1 MGEGR
6 QMRRR
11 IGVFMGEITSEYQI
25 VVLKSI
31 FKKAGELDY
40 DVFVFCNFGA
50 YGDNVLYAEGEK
62 GIIRLPDCS
71 KLDGIIVAED
81 TFDIDGMEGELQKLL
96 EKKAACPV
104 VYIRDAKENFYN
116 VLVEGGEAIA
126 DMVRHFIIHHGFR
139 DICFMT
145 GDMRSQDAR
154 ERYQSFLSVMEEAK
168 IPVTKHMVFEGDYWR
183 KKGKEAVDWFM
194 EGRDS
199 YPQAIICS
207 NDYMALSVC
216 DELKKRGVRIPEE
229 VCVSGYDDLPD
240 ARRYQPSLTS
250 IKAPFES
257 MGVKAVEMIDN
268 ICAGREQKRVEW
280 LKPSLQLRRSC
291 GCGEQG
297 ELEDLSWML
306 SKIYVEEDNIKQSVF
321 MTTDYQDAFEEEE
334 YLKVAEKYLQNV
346 NCSKA
351 YLCMCNT
358 EEKSFEA
365 AENDNYF
372 SEKMILKRIFTR
384 DSRGIKY
391 EEEFDRGSILPD
403 SVLSGKEA
411 QGYLVFSIHY
421 KNKSY
426 GYMVFTFEDDEWPD
440 SYVSAYLTSLA
451 NAIED
456 AYMHQELSGLEQI
469 KKLYYVDSLTGI
481 YNRRGY
487 EKHLRSLHERYEDE
501 RKYLSI
507 VSIDMN
513 GLKYINDNFGHAEGD
528 EALCRL
534 AKVLEK
540 LIEEDEIC
548 ARVGGDE
555 FSVLLYSP
563 TRERSIDFER
573 QFISAMQEEEKRCKK
588 PYPFQASVGICCIS
602 DEKDLSLMSCMQL
615 ADKRMYIQKRKNKFT
630 RENMH

>member
-1 MGEGR
+1 MREGR
-6 QMRRR
+6 KMRKR
-11 IGVFMGEITSEYQI
+11 IGVFMGEVTSEYQI
-25 VVLKSI
+25 IVLKSI

-62 GIIRLPDCS
+62 GIIRLPDFS
-71 KLDGIIVAED
+71 KLDGIIVATD
-81 TFDIDGMEGELQKLL
+81 TFDIDGMEGELQGILK
-96 EKKAACPV
+96 EKAKCPV
-104 VYIRDAKENFYN
+104 VYMRDAKEDFYN
-116 VLVEGGEAIA
+116 VLIEDSAPIA
-126 DMVRHFIIHHGFR
+126 DMVRHFINQHGFR

-145 GDMRSQDAR
+145 GDLQSRDGR
-154 ERYQSFLSVMEEAK
+154 KRYQAFLDVMEEEK
-168 IPVTKHMVFEGDYWR
+168 IPVTGNMVFEGDYWR
-183 KKGKEAVDWFM
+183 KKGKEAVNWFM

-199 YPQAIICS
+199 CPQAIICS
-207 NDYMALSVC
+207 NDHMALSVC
-216 DELKKRGVRIPEE
+216 DELKKRGIRIPEE

-250 IKAPFES
+250 IKAPFEN
-257 MGVKAVEMIDN
+257 MGEKAVEMIDN
-268 ICAGREQKRVEW
+268 ICSGREQKRVEW

-297 ELEDLSWML
+297 EQEDMSWL
-306 SKIYVEEDNIKQSVF
+306 LTKIYIEEDNIKQSVF

-346 NCSKA
+346 NCSSA

-365 AENDNYF
+365 AKNDNCF
-372 SEKMILKRIFTR
+372 SRKMILKRIFTR
-384 DSRGIKY
+384 GSKGIKC
-391 EEEFDRGSILPD
+391 EEEFDRGNILPD
-403 SVLSGKEA
+403 SVLGCREA

-456 AYMHQELSGLEQI
+456 SYMHQELSGLEQI

-487 EKHLRSLHERYEDE
+487 EKHLRDLYERYKDE
-501 RKYLSI
+501 GKYLSI

-513 GLKYINDNFGHAEGD
+513 GLKYINDNFGHSEGD

-534 AKVLEK
+534 ARVLEN
-540 LIEEDEIC
+540 LIAGDEVC

-555 FSVLLYSP
+555 FSVLLYASE
-563 TRERSIDFER
+563 RERSTGFER
-573 QFISAMQEEEKRCKK
+573 RFISAMQEEEQRCKK

-602 DEKDLSLMSCMQL
+602 DEKDLSLLSCMQL
-615 ADKRMYIQKRKNKFT
+615 ADKRMYIQKKKNNFT
-630 RENMH
+630 REKL